1 MNFTPELLLRGAA
14 IGIGAT
20 VLIDLWA
27 LLQRRAF
34 SVPTLDWALVGRWIG
49 HFRHGRFV
57 HAPIGASA
65 PVRGE
70 RALGWLAHYAI
81 GVAFGAAL
89 LALCGAAWARQPT
102 LWPALA
108 FGLATVAFPFLLMQ
122 PGLGA
127 GLAAAKTPKPW
138 LARRRSLITHGLFG
152 LGLYLC
158 AWLLAAL
165 MPR

>member
-1 MNFTPELLLRGAA
+1 MTIVSEFLLRAA
-14 IGIGAT
+14 TIGIGAT

-34 SVPTLDWALVGRWIG
+34 ATPTLDWALVGRWIG
-49 HFRHGRFV
+49 HFRHGRFF
-57 HAPIGASA
+57 HAPIAQST

-70 RALGWLAHYAI
+70 RALGWLAHYATGI
-81 GVAFGAAL
+81 GFATAL
-89 LALCGAAWARQPT
+89 LALCGPQWLRQPT
-102 LWPALA
+102 PWPALA

-127 GLAAAKTPKPW
+127 GVAASKTPKPW

-152 LGLYLC
+152 LGLYLS
-158 AWLLAAL
+158 AWTLARLAPL
-165 MPR
+165 

>member
-1 MNFTPELLLRGAA
+1 MNITPELLLRAAA

-34 SVPTLDWALVGRWIG
+34 STPTLDWALVGRWIG

-57 HAPIGASA
+57 HAPISQSD

-81 GVAFGAAL
+81 GIAFAAAL
-89 LALCGAAWARQPT
+89 LMLCGPQWTRQPT
-102 LWPALA
+102 PWPALA

-127 GLAAAKTPKPW
+127 GVAASKTPKPW
-138 LARRRSLITHGLFG
+138 LARRRSLITHTLFG
-152 LGLYLC
+152 LGLYLG
-158 AWLLAAL
+158 AWTLARLAPL
-165 MPR
+165 